1 MKQLLNEFPNEVHDE
16 FENFVIILNHQ
27 HQKLVLFALNL
38 LLNQTLDAFTSDDIR
53 QLDDV
58 ISQEIHIC

>member
-27 HQKLVLFALNL
+27 HQKLVLVALNL